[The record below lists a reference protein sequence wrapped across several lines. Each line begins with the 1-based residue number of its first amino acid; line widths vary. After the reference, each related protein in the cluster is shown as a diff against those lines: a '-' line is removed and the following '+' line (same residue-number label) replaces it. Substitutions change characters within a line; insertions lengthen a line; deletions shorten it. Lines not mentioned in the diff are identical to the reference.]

1 MLLKCNVTP
10 SKRCLNTTNDTF
22 HAFTRFS
29 KFKMEKWRQLA
40 DDAKRALQQQFLG
53 DKSVALYEALGSHV
67 VDASTGG
74 VLFWAGVS
82 AAQAVQKTLRIGAA
96 TPLLPKVV
104 GGVAVAASSAVAL
117 HFASLPRE
125 IYEDAVLQR
134 SRDAE
139 SKLAKLWPFGSALS
153 TAKDPSGF
161 AANAQQ
167 KLTAR
172 IEEFRDAPYPVY
184 MIMGVL
190 CFKMLG
196 GRMNAIA
203 PSNFSNLGA
212 FHLKKASLPATVEY
226 ATPIERGIIQEF
238 GRLYGCHT
246 CGVKQGVKYHADH
259 MPPKLYVL

>member
-1 MLLKCNVTP
+1 
-10 SKRCLNTTNDTF
+10 
-22 HAFTRFS
+22 
-29 KFKMEKWRQLA
+29 MESWRQLA
-40 DDAKRALQQQFLG
+40 DDAKRALQQHFVG

-74 VLFWAGVS
+74 VLFWTGIT

-96 TPLLPKVV
+96 TPLLPQLV

-134 SRDAE
+134 TRDAE
-139 SKLAKLWPFGSALS
+139 SKLTKLWSFWSAS
-153 TAKDPSGF
+153 TSNDPGLV
-161 AANAQQ
+161 ANAQE
-167 KLTAR
+167 KLTTR

-226 ATPIERGIIQEF
+226 ATSIERGIIQEF

-246 CGVKQGVKYHADH
+246 CGVKHGVKYHADH
-259 MPPKLYVL
+259 MPPKL